1 MATVRPFP
9 DPPALLMNAIPQIS
23 IYTELITSNGLIS
36 SIRDIEKKL
45 TTGFEV
51 ELTASS
57 VNTRIKQYGTAVFEL
72 PFTQTDQTIRH
83 NFNYQLING
92 SVQARCFKNY
102 DKALERENEN
112 LINRFLIGKI
122 KL

>member
-9 DPPALLMNAIPQIS
+9 DPPALLMNAIPQTS
-23 IYTELITSNGLIS
+23 IYTELITSTGLLS
-36 SIRDIEKKL
+36 SIRDLKTKI
-45 TTGFEV
+45 TGYEV

-57 VNTRIKQYGTAVFEL
+57 VNTRLKQFGTAVFEL

-83 NFNYQLING
+83 NFNYQLIDG
-92 SVQARCFKNY
+92 SVHARCFKNY
-102 DKALERENEN
+102 DKVVEREDEN
-112 LINRFLIGKI
+112 LINRFVVGKY